1 MKLKKNLVLLGMMG
15 SGKSTIGYLLSKNL
29 NLEFYDIDSIIEKQ
43 DGRKISEIFNTEGE
57 VFFRKLEEK
66 VSIKIL
72 KLKNKVISLGGGAF
86 LNENIRKEV
95 LSNNVSFWLDWK
107 DNTLINRIKRNN
119 NNNKRPI
126 INNSNENEIKKL
138 ISKRLKIYSMADFK
152 INCEKFT
159 KNEITRKI
167 LDIYEKN

>member
-43 DGRKISEIFNTEGE
+43 DGRKIAEIFNTEGE
-57 VFFRKLEEK
+57 DFFRKLEEK

-95 LSNNVSFWLDWK
+95 LSNNVSFWLNWK
-107 DNTLINRIKRNN
+107 DNTLINRIKR
-119 NNNKRPI
+119 NNKRPI

-138 ISKRLKIYSMADFK
+138 ISKRLKIYSMANFK

>member
-43 DGRKISEIFNTEGE
+43 DGRKIAEIFNTEGE
-57 VFFRKLEEK
+57 DFFRKLEEK

-72 KLKNKVISLGGGAF
+72 KLKNKIISLGGGAF

-95 LSNNVSFWLDWK
+95 LSNNVSFWLNWK
-107 DNTLINRIKRNN
+107 DNTLINRIKR
-119 NNNKRPI
+119 NNKRPI

>member
-1 MKLKKNLVLLGMMG
+1 MKSKKNLVLLGMMG

-43 DGRKISEIFNTEGE
+43 DGRKIAEIFNTEGE
-57 VFFRKLEEK
+57 DFFRKLEEK

-72 KLKNKVISLGGGAF
+72 KLKNKIISLGGGAF

-95 LSNNVSFWLDWK
+95 LSNNVSFWLNWK
-107 DNTLINRIKRNN
+107 DNTLINRIKR
-119 NNNKRPI
+119 NNKRPI

>member
-1 MKLKKNLVLLGMMG
+1 MKSKKNLVLLGMMG

-43 DGRKISEIFNTEGE
+43 DGRKIAEIFNTEGE
-57 VFFRKLEEK
+57 DFFRKLEEK

-95 LSNNVSFWLDWK
+95 LSNNVSFWLNWK
-107 DNTLINRIKRNN
+107 DNTLINRIKR
-119 NNNKRPI
+119 NNKRPI

>member
-29 NLEFYDIDSIIEKQ
+29 NLEFYDIDSIIERQ
-43 DGRKISEIFNTEGE
+43 DGRKIAEIFNTEGE
-57 VFFRKLEEK
+57 DFFRKLEEK

-95 LSNNVSFWLDWK
+95 LSNNVSFWLNWK
-107 DNTLINRIKRNN
+107 DNTLINRIKR
-119 NNNKRPI
+119 NNKRPI

>member
-29 NLEFYDIDSIIEKQ
+29 NLEFYDIDSVIEKQ
-43 DGRKISEIFNTEGE
+43 DGRKIAEIFNTEGE
-57 VFFRKLEEK
+57 DFFRKLEEK

-72 KLKNKVISLGGGAF
+72 KLKNKVVSLGGGAF

-95 LSNNVSFWLDWK
+95 LSNNVSFWLNWK
-107 DNTLINRIKRNN
+107 NNTLINRIKRNN
-119 NNNKRPI
+119 KRPI
-126 INNSNENEIKKL
+126 INNYNENEIKKL

-152 INCEKFT
+152 IDCEKFS
-159 KNEITRKI
+159 KNEITEKI
-167 LDIYEKN
+167 VDIYEKN

>member
-43 DGRKISEIFNTEGE
+43 DGRKIAEIFNTEGE
-57 VFFRKLEEK
+57 DFFRKLEEK

-95 LSNNVSFWLDWK
+95 LSNNVSFWLNWK
-107 DNTLINRIKRNN
+107 DNTLINRIKR
-119 NNNKRPI
+119 NNKRPI

-159 KNEITRKI
+159 KNEITKKI

>member
-1 MKLKKNLVLLGMMG
+1 MESKKNLVLLGMMG

-43 DGRKISEIFNTEGE
+43 DGRKIAEIFNTEGE
-57 VFFRKLEEK
+57 DFFRKLEEK
-66 VSIKIL
+66 VSIKFL
-72 KLKNKVISLGGGAF
+72 KLKNKVVSLGGGAF

-95 LSNNVSFWLDWK
+95 LSNNVSFWLNWK
-107 DNTLINRIKRNN
+107 DNTLINRIKR
-119 NNNKRPI
+119 NNKRPI

>member
-29 NLEFYDIDSIIEKQ
+29 NLEFYDIDSVIEKQ
-43 DGRKISEIFNTEGE
+43 DGRKIAEIFNTEGE
-57 VFFRKLEEK
+57 DFFRKLEEK

-95 LSNNVSFWLDWK
+95 LSNNVSFWLNWK
-107 DNTLINRIKRNN
+107 DNTLINRIKR
-119 NNNKRPI
+119 NNKRPI

>member
-1 MKLKKNLVLLGMMG
+1 MKSKKNLVLLGMMG

-43 DGRKISEIFNTEGE
+43 DGRKIAEIFNTEGE
-57 VFFRKLEEK
+57 DFFRKLEEK

-95 LSNNVSFWLDWK
+95 LSNNVSFWLNWK
-107 DNTLINRIKRNN
+107 DNTLINRIKR
-119 NNNKRPI
+119 NNKRPI

-152 INCEKFT
+152 INCEKFS
-159 KNEITRKI
+159 KSDITRKI
-167 LDIYEKN
+167 VDIYEKN

>member
-43 DGRKISEIFNTEGE
+43 DGRKIAEIFNTEGE
-57 VFFRKLEEK
+57 DFFRKLEEK

-72 KLKNKVISLGGGAF
+72 KLKNKVISLGGGSF

-95 LSNNVSFWLDWK
+95 LSNNVSFWLNWK
-107 DNTLINRIKRNN
+107 DNTLINRIKR
-119 NNNKRPI
+119 NNKRPI

>member
-43 DGRKISEIFNTEGE
+43 DGRKIAEIFNTEGE
-57 VFFRKLEEK
+57 DFFRKLEEK

-72 KLKNKVISLGGGAF
+72 KLENKVVSLGGGAF

-95 LSNNVSFWLDWK
+95 LSNNVSFWLNWK
-107 DNTLINRIKRNN
+107 DNTLISRIKR
-119 NNNKRPI
+119 NNKRPI

>member
-43 DGRKISEIFNTEGE
+43 DGRKIAEIFNTEGE
-57 VFFRKLEEK
+57 DFFRKLEEK

-72 KLKNKVISLGGGAF
+72 KLKNKVVSLGGGAF

-95 LSNNVSFWLDWK
+95 LLNNVSFWLNWK
-107 DNTLINRIKRNN
+107 DNTLINRIKR
-119 NNNKRPI
+119 NNKRPI

>member
-29 NLEFYDIDSIIEKQ
+29 NLEFCDIDSIIEKQ
-43 DGRKISEIFNTEGE
+43 DGRKIAEIFNTEGE
-57 VFFRKLEEK
+57 DFFRKLEEK

-95 LSNNVSFWLDWK
+95 LSNNVSFWLNWK
-107 DNTLINRIKRNN
+107 SNTLINRIKR
-119 NNNKRPI
+119 NNKRPI

>member
-43 DGRKISEIFNTEGE
+43 DGRKIAEIFNTEGE
-57 VFFRKLEEK
+57 DFFRKLEEK

-95 LSNNVSFWLDWK
+95 LSNNVSFWLNWK
-107 DNTLINRIKRNN
+107 DNTLINRIKR
-119 NNNKRPI
+119 NNKRPI

>member
-72 KLKNKVISLGGGAF
+72 KLRYKVISLGGGAF
-86 LNENIRKEV
+86 VNENIRKEV
-95 LSNNVSFWLDWK
+95 LSNNVSFWLNWK
-107 DNTLINRIKRNN
+107 DNTLINRIKR
-119 NNNKRPI
+119 NNKRPI

>member
-43 DGRKISEIFNTEGE
+43 DGRKIAEIFNTEGE
-57 VFFRKLEEK
+57 DFFRKLEEK

-72 KLKNKVISLGGGAF
+72 KLKNKVVSLGGGAF

-95 LSNNVSFWLDWK
+95 LSNNVSFWLNWK
-107 DNTLINRIKRNN
+107 SNTLINRIKR
-119 NNNKRPI
+119 NNKRPI

-152 INCEKFT
+152 INCEKFS
-159 KNEITRKI
+159 KSDITRKI
-167 LDIYEKN
+167 VDIYEKN

>member
-1 MKLKKNLVLLGMMG
+1 MK
-15 SGKSTIGYLLSKNL
+15 
-29 NLEFYDIDSIIEKQ
+29 EKQ
-43 DGRKISEIFNTEGE
+43 EGRKIAEIFSTEGE
-57 VFFRKLEEK
+57 NFFRKLEEK

-72 KLKNKVISLGGGAF
+72 KLRNKVISLGGGAF

-95 LSNNVSFWLDWK
+95 LSNNVSFWLNWK
-107 DNTLINRIKRNN
+107 NNTLINRIKR
-119 NNNKRPI
+119 NNKRPI

>member
-1 MKLKKNLVLLGMMG
+1 MKSKKNLVLLGMMG

-43 DGRKISEIFNTEGE
+43 DGRKIAKIFNTEGE
-57 VFFRKLEEK
+57 DFFRKLEEK

-95 LSNNVSFWLDWK
+95 LSNNVSFWLNWK
-107 DNTLINRIKRNN
+107 DNTLINRIKR
-119 NNNKRPI
+119 NNKRPI

>member
-43 DGRKISEIFNTEGE
+43 DGRKIAEIFNTEGE
-57 VFFRKLEEK
+57 DFFRKLEEK

-95 LSNNVSFWLDWK
+95 LSNNVSFWLNWK
-107 DNTLINRIKRNN
+107 NNTLINRIKRNN
-119 NNNKRPI
+119 KRPI
-126 INNSNENEIKKL
+126 INNYNENEIKKL

>member
-1 MKLKKNLVLLGMMG
+1 MFYWVWWV
-15 SGKSTIGYLLSKNL
+15 GKSTIGYLLSKNL

-43 DGRKISEIFNTEGE
+43 DGRKIAEIFNTEGE
-57 VFFRKLEEK
+57 DFFRKLEEK

-95 LSNNVSFWLDWK
+95 LSNNVSFWLNWK
-107 DNTLINRIKRNN
+107 DNTLINRIKR
-119 NNNKRPI
+119 NNKRPI

>member
-43 DGRKISEIFNTEGE
+43 DGRKIAEIFNTEGE
-57 VFFRKLEEK
+57 DFFRKLEEK

-72 KLKNKVISLGGGAF
+72 NLKNKVISLGGGAF

-95 LSNNVSFWLDWK
+95 LSNNVSFWLNWK
-107 DNTLINRIKRNN
+107 DNTLINRIKR
-119 NNNKRPI
+119 NNKRPI